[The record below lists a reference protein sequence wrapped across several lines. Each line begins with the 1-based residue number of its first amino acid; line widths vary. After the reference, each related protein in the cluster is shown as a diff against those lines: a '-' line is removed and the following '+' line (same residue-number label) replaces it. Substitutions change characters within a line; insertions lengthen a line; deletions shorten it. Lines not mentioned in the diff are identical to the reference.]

1 MHERTLTAQIAML
14 ACAATMLLGS
24 TGCVEVG
31 IPADGNKTHGTFW
44 PLFGMHD
51 DPAFE
56 DQQAQDSLPESHP
69 EGMRYPAPKTVS
81 REHRATAASAD
92 AERAETLHNPVPI
105 NEQTLRFGKIK
116 YEKTCAVCHGKSG
129 EGDGP
134 VARQIPT
141 VRDISSAT
149 ARAQDFSDGRIYR
162 IISHGINTMWSYKSQ
177 LKPMERWA
185 VVNYV
190 RALQRAHKPEPWDYE
205 E

>member
-1 MHERTLTAQIAML
+1 MHEFNTTAKYAWL
-14 ACAATMLLGS
+14 ACTALFLLAG

-44 PLFGMHD
+44 PIFGMHD

-56 DQQAQDSLPESHP
+56 DQQAQDSLPGTHP
-69 EGMRYPAPKTVS
+69 EGMRYPAPETVS
-81 REHRATAASAD
+81 RESRETAATAD
-92 AERAETLHNPVPI
+92 AEAAESLANPVPI
-105 NEQTLRFGKIK
+105 TPETLRYGRIA
-116 YEKTCAVCHGKSG
+116 YEETCAVCHGRTG

-134 VARQIPT
+134 VAKQIPT

-149 ARAQDFSDGRIYR
+149 SRAQDFSDGRIYR

-190 RALQRAHKPEPWDYE
+190 RALQRAHKPEPWDYQE
-205 E
+205 